1 MFIRFLS
8 IIFNN
13 YWSLAQQ
20 NLFFRENVVG
30 SEVAG
35 VKMIFVAIF
44 DPTLTHILVPRRPK
58 NGIPYTK
65 F

>member
-1 MFIRFLS
+1 MALK
-8 IIFNN
+8 
-13 YWSLAQQ
+13 

>member
-1 MFIRFLS
+1 MALK
-8 IIFNN
+8 
-13 YWSLAQQ
+13 

-35 VKMIFVAIF
+35 VKIIFVVIF
-44 DPTLTHILVPRRPK
+44 DPTLTHILAPRTPN